1 MLWCAM
7 CRMVYVC
14 ATLSSLALSS
24 QPVCAWIGW
33 HRCLTVCTYAHIVQT
48 IVSHLLSLLLLL
60 LYILYNIY
68 TTTIHI
74 PSMIFVYIIL
84 YHVKR
89 LCYIPALVYITL
101 CYTMCICMLYQLWY
115 ITMDYNLIH
124 YINILYYYYYN
135 NHNSYLFYFLFLLLC
150 CCVWVCVYVLCCVV
164 SLECVCVLS
173 CVSSHMLIH
182 VYLCMFTPP
191 HPPGL
196 CCGEEANVL
205 I

>member
-1 MLWCAM
+1 M
-7 CRMVYVC
+7 CRMMYVY

-24 QPVCAWIGW
+24 QPVCAWVGW
-33 HRCLTVCTYAHIVQT
+33 HRCLTVCMYAHIVQT
-48 IVSHLLSLLLLL
+48 IAPHLLLLLLL

-74 PSMIFVYIIL
+74 PNMIFVYIIL
-84 YHVKR
+84 CHVKR
-89 LCYIPALVYITL
+89 LCYTPTLVYTTAIL
-101 CYTMCICMLYQLWY
+101 YVYVCYTYCDIYM
-115 ITMDYNLIH
+115 TMDYNLIH

-135 NHNSYLFYFLFLLLC
+135 NHNSYLFLFFIFIIVLLC
-150 CCVWVCVYVLCCVV
+150 MCVCVYVLCRVV
-164 SLECVCVLS
+164 SLVCVCVLS

-182 VYLCMFTPP
+182 VYLCVFTPR

-196 CCGEEANVL
+196 CCSEEADVL